1 MGETEYM
8 VRSSGY
14 IQSIRDL
21 EVIPVSVDKN
31 GTPIRLKDVANI
43 IIGPE
48 LRRGLVDLDGT
59 GEVVGGVI
67 IMRYGENALATIQ
80 SVRDKL
86 AELQKGLPEGVEIV
100 PVYDRGD
107 LIAAYPVSPKKT
119 SWKVDVENIGTG
131 YAMCAIDALGMA
143 FTFGKKTTI
152 ETMDQT
158 TKQPL
163 IIIMNPDSEKEWT
176 EFKDYYVS
184 YKKFAN
190 INETTCNAALN
201 QCPFIHIHSSL
212 SSVPQDPS
220 IEVLT
225 FMDALERAKSRF
237 SPEGMLQQMM
247 EKESKETTDTAT
259 KTESED

>member
-1 MGETEYM
+1 MERNGVLTETKSAEQLLQLHLD
-8 VRSSGY
+8 VLQQLLQGKPFQNIAAQFKDEFERLGY
-14 IQSIRDL
+14 L
-21 EVIPVSVDKN
+21 
-31 GTPIRLKDVANI
+31 DVAKKAGWI
-43 IIGPE
+43 SF
-48 LRRGLVDLDGT
+48 D
-59 GEVVGGVI
+59 
-67 IMRYGENALATIQ
+67 
-80 SVRDKL
+80 
-86 AELQKGLPEGVEIV
+86 
-100 PVYDRGD
+100 DRGD